1 MSTSIFSGIS
11 QATLQGWLTDAQNA
25 LQQLALGKQ
34 VVRIQTADGKAVSFT
49 SGDVD
54 QLKAHIRALQT
65 AIAIGSGSSA
75 LPYSVA
81 TWTR

>member
-11 QATLQGWLTDAQNA
+11 TATLQGWLTDAQNA

-34 VVRIQTADGKAVSFT
+34 VVRVATSDGKSISFT
-49 SGDVD
+49 AGDVD
-54 QLKAHIRALQT
+54 KLKQHIRTLQS
-65 AIAIGSGSSA
+65 AIAINDGSSS

>member
-11 QATLQGWLTDAQNA
+11 TATLQGWLTDAQNA

-34 VVRIQTADGKAVSFT
+34 VVRIQSADGKAVAFT
-49 SGDVD
+49 AGDTD
-54 QLKAHIRALQT
+54 KLRAHIRALQS
-65 AIAIGSGSSA
+65 AIAINSGSSA

>member
-11 QATLQGWLTDAQNA
+11 TATLQGWLTDSQNA

-34 VVRIQTADGKAVSFT
+34 TVAVGTADGKMIRFT
-49 SGDVD
+49 PGDVD
-54 QLKAHIRALQT
+54 KLRAHIRALQS
-65 AIAIGSGSSA
+65 AIAINSGASG

>member
-11 QATLQGWLTDAQNA
+11 TATLQGWLTDAQNA

-34 VVRIQTADGKAVSFT
+34 VVRIQTGEKSLSFT
-49 SGDVD
+49 ASDTEKLR
-54 QLKAHIRALQT
+54 QHIRTLQN
-65 AIAIGSGSSA
+65 AIAINDGSSS